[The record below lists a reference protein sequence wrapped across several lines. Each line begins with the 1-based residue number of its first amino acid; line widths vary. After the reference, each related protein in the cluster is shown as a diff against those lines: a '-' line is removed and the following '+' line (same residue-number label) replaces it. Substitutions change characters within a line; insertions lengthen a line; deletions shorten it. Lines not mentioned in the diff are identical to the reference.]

1 MPENSNNASNSGT
14 SNTGLAGLA
23 NIGVAVAFAAM
34 IVSMEQTCAAF
45 IAEAQRN
52 PAPKVKSEDGE
63 NKKEEVV
70 EEGATESDLSLLQ
83 GARSFALVCLFGIF
97 FMTSTSTLVSKKR
110 IFPMK
115 GFTYLLAG
123 LAVIA
128 FGLQFYL
135 MRKVKGVLSDGE
147 RTVRFTTSVVYMA
160 FLGFNL
166 FVMNMFG

>member
-1 MPENSNNASNSGT
+1 MSENSNNASNSGS
-14 SNTGLAGLA
+14 SNSGLAGLA
-23 NIGVAVAFAAM
+23 NIGVAVAFGAM
-34 IVSMEQTCAAF
+34 LVSMEQTCAAF

-52 PAPKVKSEDGE
+52 PAPKAEAKEGE
-63 NKKEEVV
+63 QKKGAI
-70 EEGATESDLSLLQ
+70 EGATESDLALLQ
-83 GARSFALVCLFGIF
+83 GARSFALVCIFGIF
-97 FMTSTSTLVSKKR
+97 FMTSTSNLVSKKR

-115 GFTYLLAG
+115 GFTYLLAV
-123 LAVIA
+123 LAIVA

-135 MRKVKGVLSDGE
+135 MRRIKGVLSEGE

>member
-1 MPENSNNASNSGT
+1 MSENSNNTQNSGI
-14 SNTGLAGLA
+14 AGIA
-23 NIGVAVAFAAM
+23 NIGVAVAFGAM

-52 PAPKVKSEDGE
+52 PAPKVKEEGGE
-63 NKKEEVV
+63 KKKEEVV
-70 EEGATESDLSLLQ
+70 EEGVNDSNLALLQ

-135 MRKVKGVLSDGE
+135 MRKIKGVLSDGE
-147 RTVRFTTSVVYMA
+147 RTVRFTTSVVYMV

-166 FVMNMFG
+166 FIMNMFG

>member
-1 MPENSNNASNSGT
+1 
-14 SNTGLAGLA
+14 
-23 NIGVAVAFAAM
+23 
-34 IVSMEQTCAAF
+34 
-45 IAEAQRN
+45 
-52 PAPKVKSEDGE
+52 
-63 NKKEEVV
+63 
-70 EEGATESDLSLLQ
+70 
-83 GARSFALVCLFGIF
+83 VCLFGIF

-135 MRKVKGVLSDGE
+135 MRKIKGVLSDGE
-147 RTVRFTTSVVYMA
+147 RTVRFTTSVVYMV

-166 FVMNMFG
+166 FIMNMFG

>member
-1 MPENSNNASNSGT
+1 MSENSNNTPNSGI
-14 SNTGLAGLA
+14 AGIA
-23 NIGVAVAFAAM
+23 NIGVAVAFGAM

-52 PAPKVKSEDGE
+52 PAPKVKEEGGE
-63 NKKEEVV
+63 KNKEEVE
-70 EEGATESDLSLLQ
+70 EEGANESNLALLQ

-135 MRKVKGVLSDGE
+135 MRKIKGVLSDGE
-147 RTVRFTTSVVYMA
+147 RTVRFTTSVVYMV

-166 FVMNMFG
+166 FIMNMFG